1 MKEMLL
7 KVMTDVELA
16 STIESVKLLNDKNAT
31 ELVVKE
37 VLRNRWHSDNETI
50 VELRNKI
57 VQKFGEMD

>member
-16 STIESVKLLNDKNAT
+16 STIKSVELLNDKNAA
-31 ELVVKE
+31 ELVIKE
-37 VLRNRWHSDNETI
+37 VLRNRWYSDNETI

-57 VQKFGEMD
+57 VKKFGEIE